1 MHGYNILNPHIFCFT
16 LYRRTIVLPA
26 TAFDSRM
33 RFLQEVR
40 SSLSLDSAVLNLGG
54 TVTASTIADY
64 YAFLKEDAVNSRTY
78 YRARHLGY
86 QGDEY
91 WLLSSEVIYQSFV
104 FYFK

>member
-1 MHGYNILNPHIFCFT
+1 
-16 LYRRTIVLPA
+16 
-26 TAFDSRM
+26 M

-40 SSLSLDSAVLNLGG
+40 SSLDSAVLNLGG

-104 FYFK
+104 FISNKHL